1 MAGQRFNFTK
11 FSVELWQKAMQPLWD
26 WEIVWGPADLSM
38 PIRNRQKHPREH
50 PYPYHESM
58 REFLTRIVLINQQ
71 SIDSG
76 GDDDPS
82 RSVNEFGRRPCC
94 RREIAFYYPW
104 ILIGFSTERLL
115 LIIFIQLQMSAWI
128 MVIIVSL
135 KRSISHIR
143 TRTFPKFLL
152 HYQVSYRHVSSSGN
166 PKQACNCGKTSVSSA
181 LSGFEDDTSP
191 SSI

>member
-1 MAGQRFNFTK
+1 
-11 FSVELWQKAMQPLWD
+11 
-26 WEIVWGPADLSM
+26 M

-82 RSVNEFGRRPCC
+82 RSVNEFRRRPCC
-94 RREIAFYYPW
+94 RREIAFYCPW
-104 ILIGFSTERLL
+104 ILIGFSTERL

-128 MVIIVSL
+128 MVYTVTSLFLWKDPYHTSEQGLFQNFCCITKYHTGVSVL
-135 KRSISHIR
+135 RAILNKLAIAVKHRFH
-143 TRTFPKFLL
+143 
-152 HYQVSYRHVSSSGN
+152 
-166 PKQACNCGKTSVSSA
+166 
-181 LSGFEDDTSP
+181 
-191 SSI
+191 